1 MWLNAFSPGFHPHPS
16 PPSSP
21 QTPYDT
27 LGRDLRPKTYCLKNF
42 TSMWGKIS
50 TVKRLETFSR
60 KPLFLAG
67 SLSWLDGQIT
77 LHVGHCASTAKG
89 QKIFRPSAT
98 LTKEDATRKTLPH
111 CQNQVKKW
119 RESKR
124 VPYRRGSKLS
134 RIFFAKSPTL
144 LSFQI

>member
-60 KPLFLAG
+60 KPLFWQVPLVGLMAK
-67 SLSWLDGQIT
+67 SLCTLDI
-77 LHVGHCASTAKG
+77 VPR
-89 QKIFRPSAT
+89 RPRGRKSFGRVQ
-98 LTKEDATRKTLPH
+98 LWRRRMQPGKLSLIVRTKL
-111 CQNQVKKW
+111 KKW

-124 VPYRRGSKLS
+124 VPYRRGSRLS